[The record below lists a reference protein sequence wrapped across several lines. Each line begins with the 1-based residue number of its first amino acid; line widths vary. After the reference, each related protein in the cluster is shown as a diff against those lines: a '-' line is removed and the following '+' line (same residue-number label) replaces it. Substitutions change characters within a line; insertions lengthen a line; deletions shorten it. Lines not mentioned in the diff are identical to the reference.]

1 MRMVKVWDPLVRV
14 LHWGLVASFAIA
26 FITAD
31 ELRGVHEWAGYVLV
45 AIVGLRIA
53 WGLIGSRHARFVDFV
68 YRPGTVLAF
77 LRDTLRFRAVRYLG
91 HNPAG
96 GAMVIALLLTLAVI
110 ATTGIMME
118 STAFWGEEW
127 VEEVHE
133 ACANIALA
141 LVVLHIAGVL
151 LASVEHGENLVRAM
165 ITGRKRPL

>member
-1 MRMVKVWDPLVRV
+1 MVKVWDPLVRV

-31 ELRGVHEWAGYVLV
+31 ELRGVHEWAGYVLAV
-45 AIVGLRIA
+45 IVSLRIA
-53 WGLIGSRHARFVDFV
+53 WGLIGTRHARFVDFV
-68 YRPGTVLAF
+68 YGPGTVLAF
-77 LRDTLRFRAVRYLG
+77 LRDTLRFRAARYLG

-96 GAMVIALLLTLAVI
+96 GAMVIALLVILAAV
-110 ATTGIMME
+110 AATGIMME
-118 STAFWGEEW
+118 SDAFWGEEW

-141 LVVLHIAGVL
+141 LVGLHIAGVL